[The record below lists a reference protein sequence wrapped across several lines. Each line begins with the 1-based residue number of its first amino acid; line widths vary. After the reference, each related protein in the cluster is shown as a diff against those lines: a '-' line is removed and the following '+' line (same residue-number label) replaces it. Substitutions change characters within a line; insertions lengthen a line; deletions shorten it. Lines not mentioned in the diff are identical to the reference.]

1 MVAFID
7 QYRDVHGVE
16 PICKELPI
24 APSTYHHYKTL
35 EQHPQRRSARAK
47 CDEQLS
53 PEIQRVWEENHRNYG
68 ARKVWKQ
75 LKRESVPVARC
86 TVERLIEEARY

>member
-1 MVAFID
+1 MVDFIN

-24 APSTYHHYKTL
+24 ALPTDHL
-35 EQHPQRRSARAK
+35 A
-47 CDEQLS
+47 

-68 ARKVWKQ
+68 EHKQ
-75 LKRESVPVARC
+75 LDLVNREFSALHPNQ
-86 TVERLIEEARY
+86 L